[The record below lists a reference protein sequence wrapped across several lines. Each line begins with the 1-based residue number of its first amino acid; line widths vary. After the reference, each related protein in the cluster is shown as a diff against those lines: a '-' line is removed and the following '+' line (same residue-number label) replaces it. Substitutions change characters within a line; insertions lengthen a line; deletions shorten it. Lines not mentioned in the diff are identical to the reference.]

1 MENNNLGDFIRNKL
15 SKANSKE
22 SWSNPDPK
30 VDQSVLNTITQTRS
44 TAIWS
49 RKWVWIG
56 SGAVLL
62 FLFLG
67 GVLYQQNKEID
78 VLKQALNSKSNP
90 VENNTQNTEKRPP
103 KDQLSATL
111 LQKTTLLSKE
121 KSELEKVN
129 EILKQENKNLR
140 MNRAIQ
146 HSKTQEGQAP
156 VSIPPEKTTRAIDL
170 INTQNH
176 VRVDEIAEL
185 KKERDELKTQ
195 NERLSES
202 LEKKGEENESLKD
215 SLIALNLNNID
226 TVAPIAQISSS
237 EMQPI
242 EKLKRFSVAYDF
254 SKNYWDAPIQRS
266 FEDHGVQSEKDGFTK
281 VSSTVNGLTF
291 GYAPRTNIRL
301 VTGLRVSKFELYSA
315 YDLALSY
322 SSNNEYLGQNGNV
335 VNRFNLTTDTPFSST
350 ENESLVSFD
359 PGLTPQEGD
368 FIGCYNSLFL
378 SFNEYQIPLGVEY
391 LLRANKTRF
400 FFQGGL
406 QLNLLTMDDYLHNT
420 YLYDDEFELL
430 NSEST
435 SLETQR
441 LENQFNMSL
450 YGALGIEQ
458 SIFKNFYLRGSFNFS
473 RNFLKRHNNELNPSY
488 NSNTLRFGF
497 GYRF

>member
-1 MENNNLGDFIRNKL
+1 MNN
-15 SKANSKE
+15 
-22 SWSNPDPK
+22 
-30 VDQSVLNTITQTRS
+30 
-44 TAIWS
+44 
-49 RKWVWIG
+49 
-56 SGAVLL
+56 
-62 FLFLG
+62 
-67 GVLYQQNKEID
+67 
-78 VLKQALNSKSNP
+78 
-90 VENNTQNTEKRPP
+90 
-103 KDQLSATL
+103 
-111 LQKTTLLSKE
+111 
-121 KSELEKVN
+121 
-129 EILKQENKNLR
+129 
-140 MNRAIQ
+140 AIQ
-146 HSKTQEGQAP
+146 LKKTEEGIAT
-156 VSIPPEKTTRAIDL
+156 VSIPPEKTTIGLDL

-176 VRVDEIAEL
+176 LSLDEIAEL
-185 KKERDELKTQ
+185 KRERDELKTE
-195 NERLSES
+195 NERLSKS
-202 LEKKGEENESLKD
+202 LEKTEKENEFLQD
-215 SLIALNLNNID
+215 SLIALNLNSID
-226 TVAPIAQISSS
+226 AVVPIAQISSS

-322 SSNNEYLGQNGNV
+322 SSNNESLGQNGNV

-368 FIGCYNSLFL
+368 FVGCYNSLFL
-378 SFNEYQIPLGVEY
+378 SFNEYQIPLGIEY
-391 LLRANKTRF
+391 LLKANKTRF

-406 QLNLLTMDDYLHNT
+406 QLNLLTMDNYMHNT
-420 YLYDDEFELL
+420 YLYDDEFQLL

-435 SLETQR
+435 GLETQR

-473 RNFLKRHNNELNPSY
+473 RNFLKRHNNELNSSY
-488 NSNTLRFGF
+488 NSNTWRFGF

>member
-15 SKANSKE
+15 SQANSKE
-22 SWSNPDPK
+22 QWSNPGPE
-30 VDQSVLNTITQTRS
+30 VDQSVLNTITQTGS
-44 TAIWS
+44 TAVWS
-49 RKWVWIG
+49 RKWVWIS

-67 GVLYQQNKEID
+67 AALYQQHQEIQ
-78 VLKQALNSKSNP
+78 VLKQSLNSKLNP
-90 VENNTQNTEKRPP
+90 TEKNTKNMETTPP
-103 KDQLSATL
+103 KQQLSNTL
-111 LQKTTLLSKE
+111 LEKTELLSKE
-121 KSELEKVN
+121 KRELEKVN
-129 EILKQENKNLR
+129 EKLKQENNTLR
-140 MNRAIQ
+140 RNSAIQ
-146 HSKTQEGQAP
+146 MNKIKESQAP
-156 VSIPPEKTTRAIDL
+156 VFISTEKTTRAIDL

-176 VRVDEIAEL
+176 IRENEITEL
-185 KKERDELKTQ
+185 KKERDELKTE

-202 LEKKGEENESLKD
+202 LQKKGKENEFLQD
-215 SLIALNLNNID
+215 SLIALNLNSID
-226 TVAPIAQISSS
+226 TVIPIAQISSS

-242 EKLKRFSVAYDF
+242 EKLKRFSVSYDF

-266 FEDHGVQSEKDGFTK
+266 FEDHSVQSEKDAFTK

-322 SSNNEYLGQNGNV
+322 SSNNEYLGQNGNI

-368 FIGCYNSLFL
+368 FVGCYNSLFL

-391 LLRANKTRF
+391 LLKANKTRF

-420 YLYDDEFELL
+420 HLYDDEFQLL

-450 YGALGIEQ
+450 YGALGVEQ

-473 RNFLKRHNNELNPSY
+473 RNFLRPHNNELNPSY
-488 NSNTLRFGF
+488 NSNTWRFGF

>member
-22 SWSNPDPK
+22 SWSNPGPK

-44 TAIWS
+44 TAVWS

-67 GVLYQQNKEID
+67 GALYQQNQEID
-78 VLKQALNSKSNP
+78 VLKQALNSKLEP
-90 VENNTQNTEKRPP
+90 ADKHTQNTEKRPP
-103 KDQLSATL
+103 KDQLYTTL
-111 LQKTTLLSKE
+111 LQKAALLSKE
-121 KSELEKVN
+121 KSELEKAN
-129 EILKQENKNLR
+129 EILNQENKNLR
-140 MNRAIQ
+140 MNSAIQ
-146 HSKTQEGQAP
+146 LNKTQESQAS
-156 VSIPPEKTTRAIDL
+156 VSIPLEKTTRAIDL

-185 KKERDELKTQ
+185 KKERDELKTK

-202 LEKKGEENESLKD
+202 LEKKGKENGFLQD
-215 SLIALNLNNID
+215 SLIALNLNSID
-226 TVAPIAQISSS
+226 TVVPIAQVSSS

-254 SKNYWDAPIQRS
+254 SKNYWDAPVQRS

-301 VTGLRVSKFELYSA
+301 ITGLRVSKFELYSA

-322 SSNNEYLGQNGNV
+322 SSNNEYFGQNGNV

-350 ENESLVSFD
+350 ENEALVSFD

-368 FIGCYNSLFL
+368 FVGCYNSLFL
-378 SFNEYQIPLGVEY
+378 SFNEYQIPMGIEY
-391 LLRANKTRF
+391 LLKANKTRF

-420 YLYDDEFELL
+420 YLYDDEFQLL
-430 NSEST
+430 NSENT

-473 RNFLKRHNNELNPSY
+473 RNFLKRYNNELNPSY
-488 NSNTLRFGF
+488 NSNTWRFGL